1 MSKEKSI
8 LGGAVIAAFFGSL
21 CCTLPLL
28 FISLGVGA
36 GITASYFEA
45 LRPYLLAASVL
56 LLALAFYWAYI
67 RQSNR
72 ECAPG
77 EACATKPTRGRVGLW
92 VASFLV
98 LAFALMPYVTIPLAA
113 KLIERQTAQADCC
126 VAKLPEKEAS
136 LNGASKE
143 KETVTFDV
151 EGMTCESCEM
161 GIKSV
166 LNRTSGVEGAKVS
179 YAEKKAV
186 VQYDPKKTSPEK
198 LRDAINK
205 TGYSAEEKK

>member
-28 FISLGVGA
+28 FILLGVGA
-36 GITASYFEA
+36 GVTGSYFEA
-45 LRPYLLAASVL
+45 LRPYLLAASVF
-56 LLALAFYWAYI
+56 LLALAFYWIYI
-67 RQSNR
+67 RQRNT

-77 EACATKPTRGRVGLW
+77 EACATQPRGRVGLW

-98 LAFALMPYVTIPLAA
+98 LAFALMPYVTASLAA
-113 KLIERQTAQADCC
+113 KLIERKTAQADCC

-136 LNGASKE
+136 LNGASRE
-143 KETVTFDV
+143 QETVTFDV

-161 GIKSV
+161 GIKSA

-198 LRDAINK
+198 LRDAINN